1 MDPQSEVLLLAEPF
15 ECALQVSTIY
25 FVTAPES
32 TQSDVLKTGA
42 ASEPLTCRSCAGV
55 AIRSLIPLLIQIGRR
70 RNPGGAG
77 LVFSASGIWSSLIP
91 LRKNRAC
98 SRSPSGPGSLQAI
111 ARTSRRPRCQ
121 QQSRSEG
128 GPLHRWRARCSLP
141 LRPRRDTTAHPKDL
155 CVRDPWS
162 RLR

>member
-1 MDPQSEVLLLAEPF
+1 MMDPQSEVLLLAEPF

-42 ASEPLTCRSCAGV
+42 ASEPLICCSCAGV

-91 LRKNRAC
+91 LRKNPRMFKECVWARIAPSHC
-98 SRSPSGPGSLQAI
+98 AHFAPPEMPANATGHCVDFGQSRCTTSSPAARSASLQP
-111 ARTSRRPRCQ
+111 T
-121 QQSRSEG
+121 E
-128 GPLHRWRARCSLP
+128 
-141 LRPRRDTTAHPKDL
+141 
-155 CVRDPWS
+155 
-162 RLR
+162 